1 VLDDDQLEDLFGG
14 MIEQPRMIEEEPSD
28 DSKDDLLEQ
37 AEIEDIQPAEVV
49 EERKVSSIELTNMLK
64 D

>member
-1 VLDDDQLEDLFGG
+1 MLDDDQLEDLFGG

-37 AEIEDIQPAEVV
+37 AEIEDIQQTEVV

>member
-1 VLDDDQLEDLFGG
+1 LDDDQLEDLFGG

-37 AEIEDIQPAEVV
+37 AEIEDIQQAEVV
-49 EERKVSSIELTNMLK
+49 EEKKVSSIELTNMLK